1 METKEKIEDKIE
13 DKIEALSNEF
23 KEILEK
29 TSILGYSF
37 FDTEIKNDSDGL
49 VMKSGVGLRILI
61 DSNKDTIGAKI
72 EFRRGTHK
80 QRPSDYAKITITYEL
95 SKGRN
100 HTISFYDECGNLSGN
115 KGSISGIQITDVLF
129 NICYQLTSP
138 IFEKSPMPMF

>member
-1 METKEKIEDKIE
+1 METKEKIEDRIE
-13 DKIEALSNEF
+13 SLSNEF

-37 FDTEIKNDSDGL
+37 FDTEIKNNSDGL
-49 VMKSGVGLRILI
+49 IMNTSVGLRILI
-61 DSNKDTIGAKI
+61 DSDKDTIGAKI
-72 EFRRGTHK
+72 EFKRGTNK

-100 HTISFYDECGNLSGN
+100 HTISFYDECGNLAGN
-115 KGSISGIQITDVLF
+115 KGSISGINITDVLF
-129 NICYQLTSP
+129 NICYQMTSP